1 MWGTNAGPASNRA
14 SELQLVGIKLVQS
27 WSVVVHAALAIL
39 EDSGLNRK
47 VIVPCIACKMRA

>member
-27 WSVVVHAALAIL
+27 WSVVMHAALAIL
-39 EDSGLNRK
+39 RILD
-47 VIVPCIACKMRA
+47 